1 MRVLIIIKLKLN
13 ILCHRWLS
21 IYPSMK
27 VRSSRNR
34 SWRKRKEENGQEEGQ
49 DNEKILNKKGKAK
62 RRMANQRMVLSGYN
76 IECKFLPCNP
86 WFILIIHNLKFY
98 ELFFLNDS
106 MSQWLIKQIVMVNEC
121 KGSLQKKKYGNFHRG
136 EGVNSILF
144 FYFCIYS
151 ESSCNAKK
159 SWTSTEVHECC
170 ESLKL

>member
-49 DNEKILNKKGKAK
+49 ENEKILNKKGKAK

-121 KGSLQKKKYGNFHRG
+121 KGSLQKKSMKISIGGRG
-136 EGVNSILF
+136 SILYF
-144 FYFCIYS
+144 FLFLYIFWIIQQCK
-151 ESSCNAKK
+151 E
-159 SWTSTEVHECC
+159 
-170 ESLKL
+170 KLNKLGTPLPLQGA

>member
-121 KGSLQKKKYGNFHRG
+121 KGSLKKKYENFHRG

-144 FYFCIYS
+144 LFLYIFWIIQQCK
-151 ESSCNAKK
+151 EKLKK
-159 SWTSTEVHECC
+159 LGTP
-170 ESLKL
+170 LPLQGA